1 MNTKTL
7 DLMAFDQAHAWRVA
21 DLTFQLAR
29 ALNVSHLIANLYHR
43 AAYYHDAG
51 KLLLPQKL
59 LEKAGPLTE
68 YEYELVKNHTS
79 FGYCLISRMQTRS
92 PIVAQVA
99 LFHHERLDGSG
110 YFGLI
115 EQAIQP
121 VVRIVAVA
129 DVFDAMTNDRP
140 YRRALSIDTS
150 LAYLQ
155 NAKKQF
161 DQRVVEILCLLI
173 DQKENQKPR

>member
-1 MNTKTL
+1 MNIKTL
-7 DLMAFDQAHAWRVA
+7 DLMAFDQAHAQRVA

-29 ALNVSHLIANLYHR
+29 ALSITHLIAKIYHQ
-43 AAYYHDAG
+43 AAYHHDVG

-68 YEYELVKNHTS
+68 SEYERVKNHTS
-79 FGYCLISRMQTRS
+79 FGYCLISRRQSLS
-92 PIVAQVA
+92 PIAAQVA
-99 LFHHERLDGSG
+99 LLHHERLNGSG
-110 YFGLI
+110 YFGLT

-121 VVRIVAVA
+121 VIRIVAVA
-129 DVFDAMTNDRP
+129 DVFDAMTHDRS
-140 YRRALSIDTS
+140 YRRALSTDTS
-150 LAYLQ
+150 LAYLK

-173 DQKENQKPR
+173 DQKEKQKPI